1 MLQCAVGAGDSSSR
15 AVFCGSVR
23 CSVLQSVAACY
34 RVLAT
39 RVRALYFAVVRVAVC
54 CRCCSVLQCVVGV
67 ALCFSVL
74 QCVAVCCSVLHY
86 FVNVL
91 QCSSVWKVFARD
103 TLR

>member
-39 RVRALYFAVVRVAVC
+39 RVRALYFAVGVAVCRKVLHCVSAFCSVSQFVAVC
-54 CRCCSVLQCVVGV
+54 CIIL
-67 ALCFSVL
+67 
-74 QCVAVCCSVLHY
+74 
-86 FVNVL
+86 
-91 QCSSVWKVFARD
+91 
-103 TLR
+103 